1 LNITDGLYLLHK
13 TVSKKTTP
21 IVTDIP
27 TDHVVI
33 IDCSGSMSYELPQI
47 RQQLKNKLPMM
58 MKEADTIS
66 IIWFSGKKQFG
77 VVVEAVPLR
86 SAVDLSGVHR
96 AIDNTLKP
104 VGLTGFV
111 EPIDEAVKV
120 IKRLSKPGR
129 AINLFFMSDGY
140 DNQWSRDQILT
151 ATESL
156 SPLVSSAA
164 VVEYGWYCNRPL
176 MVAMSEKLGA
186 TEVLAEN
193 FSQYEPMFETAMTK
207 RISGVKRV
215 EVRLD
220 TPALHGFAFAVH
232 DGEIL
237 SFAVERGV
245 ASVPEGLDELYWFSE
260 LPSSTKFIT
269 ADNLHNMKL
278 TDSKHRQ
285 ITRTLY
291 AGLVPLTQRM
301 LSTDIFRVLKVLG
314 DIRLIRQ
321 FANCF
326 GKQAYVDFQA
336 AVTECVSDESRRLVD
351 GFNPDEVPA
360 EDAYTIIDLL
370 YELAG
375 DDGNLFY
382 PNHEA
387 FHYERIGRKAVET
400 DRMLTEAE
408 SQKLDDIC
416 AQLAKT
422 RDPSEIKRLQL
433 ELSALAT
440 DKTSIK
446 FVADKPNAGYP
457 VSSLVLNEDRPNIS
471 ALVKIPGTVDL
482 TDALLE
488 SHLAN
493 AGKVPVHFPTHI
505 HRNYTIVR
513 DGIRN
518 VKVLPVSLTENSYRV
533 LVSNGVLD
541 DLPWMPDHV
550 YEIDLMK
557 LPLINR
563 KMVKSVSAKS
573 LFQMQHD
580 LLVAKAAQKVFNYY
594 FDEHFPPEASVGIT
608 DRYGSDTA
616 AWLAGLGIK
625 DYGFS
630 PKVELAEATES
641 YYGKELTVSIAGLSS
656 LPTVKSVLDK
666 VINQGKKLTA
676 REALMSKAIN
686 EVTGFMTSD
695 AYRNIGPKAQEQLL
709 RVWLTSRKR
718 DTIGL
723 CRQLMRAMAQIK
735 FSVIV
740 GQTWFEEFSSLDENQ
755 LTMTFDGSDVVC
767 TANLKEIEVK
777 V

>member
-1 LNITDGLYLLHK
+1 MTHLNITDGLYLLHK

-86 SAVDLSGVHR
+86 SAVDLSGMHR

-120 IKRLSKPGR
+120 IKRLTKPGH

-140 DNQWSRDQILT
+140 DNQWTRDQILT
-151 ATESL
+151 ATENL
-156 SPLVSSAA
+156 APLVSSAA

-176 MVAMSEKLGA
+176 MVAMSEQLGA

-207 RISGVKRV
+207 RISGVKKI

-232 DGEIL
+232 DGEVL
-237 SFAVERGV
+237 SFAVDRGV
-245 ASVPEGLDELYWFSE
+245 ASVPEGLDQLYWFSE
-260 LPSSTKFIT
+260 LPPSTKFIT
-269 ADNLHNMKL
+269 ADKLH
-278 TDSKHRQ
+278 DSKLHTYKDINRA
-285 ITRTLY
+285 LY

-336 AVTECVSDESRRLVD
+336 AVTECVSDDSRRLAD

-360 EDAYTIIDLL
+360 EDAYTILDLL

-382 PNHEA
+382 PTHEA

-408 SQKLDDIC
+408 TQKLDEIC
-416 AQLAKT
+416 AQLTKT
-422 RDPSEIKRLQL
+422 RDPAEIKRLQV
-433 ELSALAT
+433 ELTALAN
-440 DKTSIK
+440 DKSSIK

-482 TDALLE
+482 TDALLD

-493 AGKVPVHFPTHI
+493 AGKVPVNFPTHI

-518 VKVLPVSLTENSYRV
+518 VKVLPVSLTKDSYGVLVANRV
-533 LVSNGVLD
+533 LDG
-541 DLPWMPDHV
+541 LPWMPDHV
-550 YEIDLMK
+550 YEIDLMR

-563 KMVKSVSAKS
+563 KMVKTVSAKS
-573 LFQMQHD
+573 LFQVQHD
-580 LLVAKAAQKVFNYY
+580 LLVAKAAQKAFNHY
-594 FDEHFPPEASVGIT
+594 FDEHFPPEATAGIT
-608 DRYGSDTA
+608 DRYGSDVA
-616 AWLAGLGIK
+616 GWLAGLGIK

-656 LPTVKSVLDK
+656 VPSVKSVLDK
-666 VINQGKKLTA
+666 VKAGKKLTS
-676 REALMSKAIN
+676 RELLLSTGIN

-695 AYRNIGPKAQEQLL
+695 AYQNIGPKAQNELL

-718 DTIGL
+718 DTTAL
-723 CRQLMRAMAQIK
+723 CRRLMRAIAQIK

-755 LTMTFDGSDVVC
+755 LTMTFDGNDVVC
-767 TANLKEIEVK
+767 TANLKEVEIK